1 MQGADE
7 EASKVLGY
15 HDVNGVRV
23 FREAVENAAQ
33 WCCVIEGERR
43 TQTVT

>member
-15 HDVNGVRV
+15 HDVNGVRI
-23 FREAVENAAQ
+23 FGEAVENAAQ
-33 WCCVIEGERR
+33 WCRVIEGEG
-43 TQTVT
+43 